1 MIGALVIGAFLIF
14 VLVVFIIDMYWNDRS
29 QTKELIRLCTD
40 VTSELEKKIGDL
52 KREIEE
58 SGG

>member
-1 MIGALVIGAFLIF
+1 MRIGALVFLIF
-14 VLVVFIIDMYWNDRS
+14 VLVVFIIVMYWNDRS

-52 KREIEE
+52 NWAVEE
-58 SGG
+58 